1 MGAAGRKRGN
11 DRMKNRK
18 TADQCGRG
26 KTAGQPERR
35 TAAGPAQRA
44 AFILLV
50 AYICLIYGNS
60 LMPAHI
66 SSRESGFLLMKLH
79 DFCEMADL
87 DSGWLTEHIVRKTAH
102 FIEYTGLGILLA
114 LNCRTWMPKGIRK
127 PRLAAELAFLVPFVD
142 ETIQL
147 FVDGRSGQVDD
158 VWLDLCGVVCGL
170 VLTTALAFM
179 RNTDRGK
186 LR

>member
-1 MGAAGRKRGN
+1 MQAVSLNKRGRGRKISLGGCVGAAGRKRGN
-11 DRMKNRK
+11 DRMKNRN

-50 AYICLIYGNS
+50 TYICLIYGNS

-87 DSGWLTEHIVRKTAH
+87 DSGWLTEHIVRKTEIGRAS
-102 FIEYTGLGILLA
+102 
-114 LNCRTWMPKGIRK
+114 CRER
-127 PRLAAELAFLVPFVD
+127 V
-142 ETIQL
+142 
-147 FVDGRSGQVDD
+147 
-158 VWLDLCGVVCGL
+158 
-170 VLTTALAFM
+170 
-179 RNTDRGK
+179 
-186 LR
+186 

>member
-1 MGAAGRKRGN
+1 
-11 DRMKNRK
+11 
-18 TADQCGRG
+18 
-26 KTAGQPERR
+26 
-35 TAAGPAQRA
+35 
-44 AFILLV
+44 
-50 AYICLIYGNS
+50 
-60 LMPAHI
+60 
-66 SSRESGFLLMKLH
+66 
-79 DFCEMADL
+79 
-87 DSGWLTEHIVRKTAH
+87 
-102 FIEYTGLGILLA
+102 
-114 LNCRTWMPKGIRK
+114 MPKGIRK
-127 PRLAAELAFLVPFVD
+127 PGLAAELAFLVPFVD

>member
-1 MGAAGRKRGN
+1 MAYRTYCEENSAFYRVYRSGHPFSLKLQDMDAERNQETQAG
-11 DRMKNRK
+11 
-18 TADQCGRG
+18 
-26 KTAGQPERR
+26 
-35 TAAGPAQRA
+35 
-44 AFILLV
+44 
-50 AYICLIYGNS
+50 
-60 LMPAHI
+60 
-66 SSRESGFLLMKLH
+66 SR
-79 DFCEMADL
+79 
-87 DSGWLTEHIVRKTAH
+87 
-102 FIEYTGLGILLA
+102 TGLS
-114 LNCRTWMPKGIRK
+114 C
-127 PRLAAELAFLVPFVD
+127 AFCD